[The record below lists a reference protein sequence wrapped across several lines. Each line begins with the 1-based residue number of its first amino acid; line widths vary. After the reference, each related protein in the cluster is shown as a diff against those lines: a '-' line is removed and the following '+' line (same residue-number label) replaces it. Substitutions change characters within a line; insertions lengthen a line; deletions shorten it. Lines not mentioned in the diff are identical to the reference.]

1 MHKNTERTLT
11 RDCPAIQIPAGNN
24 ILLPAGS
31 TVFITQSL
39 GGSYTVAT
47 EMGLARVSAQNAD
60 ALGLEESP
68 AAATAGSSAPPKSGV
83 AQPDAPVDEKS
94 VWDQLKTCYDPE
106 IPVNI
111 VDLGLIYD
119 CQITPRDAIGAL
131 VTVKMTLTAPG
142 CGMGPVLAQEAKA
155 KIETLPGVDEANV
168 ELVWDPP
175 WNQAMISEAGKMQL
189 GII

>member
-1 MHKNTERTLT
+1 MHENTELTLT
-11 RDCPAIQIPAGNN
+11 RDCPAIQIPAGNP

-31 TVFITQSL
+31 HVFITQSL
-39 GGSYTVAT
+39 GSSYTVAT
-47 EMGLARVSAQNAD
+47 EMGLARVTAQNAD
-60 ALGLEESP
+60 ALGLEVP
-68 AAATAGSSAPPKSGV
+68 ASSAPAG
-83 AQPDAPVDEKS
+83 QPGEATLSEKL

-119 CQITPRDAIGAL
+119 CEITPRDTGAL
-131 VTVKMTLTAPG
+131 VSVKMTLTAPG

-155 KIETLPGVDEANV
+155 KIESLSGVDEATV
-168 ELVWDPP
+168 ELVWEPP

-189 GII
+189 GIM

>member
-1 MHKNTERTLT
+1 MHENTERTLT
-11 RDCPAIQIPAGNN
+11 RDCPAIQIPAGNTI
-24 ILLPAGS
+24 ILSAGS

-47 EMGLARVSAQNAD
+47 EMGLARVAPQNAD
-60 ALGLEESP
+60 ALGIEIEATSKTD
-68 AAATAGSSAPPKSGV
+68 AAASG
-83 AQPDAPVDEKS
+83 PVDEKK

-119 CQITPRDAIGAL
+119 CHIAPATERGAQ

-142 CGMGPVLAQEAKA
+142 CGMGPVLAQEAKS
-155 KIETLPGVDEANV
+155 KIESLPGVDEASV